1 MSWFYFSAT
10 VWAIATLALFVRSIR
25 LSYKVERLVGPPNR
39 WGLPMKTN
47 VFASAFGS
55 RGKGEPEVDA
65 LRRQLRNHLAVI
77 AGLFAIAWVVAG
89 SLDPADGAQ

>member
-1 MSWFYFSAT
+1 MAAGVWGLLVLAIFINAIRMSYR
-10 VWAIATLALFVRSIR
+10 I
-25 LSYKVERLVGPPNR
+25 ERLVGPPSK

-65 LRRQLRNHLAVI
+65 LRRALRNHLAVI
-77 AGLFAIAWVVAG
+77 AGLFAVAWVVAG
-89 SLDPADGAQ
+89 SAGANGVAQ